1 MRKEKLEELKSY
13 IEEFKTIK
21 IEERKRIF
29 ENNFL
34 SKKKESNFL
43 STKKYQVLLGNGKTI
58 KREEILKEN
67 SSGSAVIVLPITKN
81 NNTILVVEPRVFTK
95 ETVGVGLPAG
105 YINLNEEPIM
115 AAKREL
121 EEETGYTSNNLIEL
135 ASFYQDEGCSRAFNT
150 SFLALD
156 AEKTG
161 LQKLDESEFIHY
173 FECTFDEALELV
185 DLGYI
190 KGANSILTLEKAKA
204 YVKER

>member
-21 IEERKRIF
+21 TF
-29 ENNFL
+29 ESVEQPGFL
-34 SKKKESNFL
+34 KARQYKF
-43 STKKYQVLLGNGKTI
+43 LLGNGEIIT
-58 KREEILKEN
+58 REEMIKNN
-67 SSGSAVIVLPITKN
+67 SSGSAVIILPVTKD

-105 YINLNEEPIM
+105 YIEIGEEPIM
-115 AAKREL
+115 AAIREL
-121 EEETGYTSNNLIEL
+121 EEETGYTSDNLIEL

-156 AEKTG
+156 AKKRG
-161 LQKLDESEFIHY
+161 LQRLDESEFIHY
-173 FECTFDEALELV
+173 FECTFGEALELV
-185 DLGYI
+185 NLGYI

>member
-21 IEERKRIF
+21 TF
-29 ENNFL
+29 ESVEQPGFL
-34 SKKKESNFL
+34 KARQYKF
-43 STKKYQVLLGNGKTI
+43 LLGNGEIIT
-58 KREEILKEN
+58 REEMIKNN
-67 SSGSAVIVLPITKN
+67 SSGSAVIILPVTKD
-81 NNTILVVEPRVFTK
+81 NNTILVIEPRVFTK

-105 YINLNEEPIM
+105 YIEIGEEPIM
-115 AAKREL
+115 AAIREL
-121 EEETGYTSNNLIEL
+121 EEETGYTSDNLIEL

-156 AEKTG
+156 TTKNS

-190 KGANSILTLEKAKA
+190 KGANSILTLEKAKT
-204 YVKER
+204 YMKEKNL

>member
-21 IEERKRIF
+21 IF
-29 ENNFL
+29 ESVEQPVFL
-34 SKKKESNFL
+34 KARQYKF
-43 STKKYQVLLGNGKTI
+43 LLGNGELIT
-58 KREEILKEN
+58 REEMIKNN
-67 SSGSAVIVLPITKN
+67 SSGSAVIILPVTKD

-105 YINLNEEPIM
+105 YIEIGEEPIM
-115 AAKREL
+115 AAIREL
-121 EEETGYTSNNLIEL
+121 EEETGYTSDNLIEL

-156 AEKTG
+156 AEKRG
-161 LQKLDESEFIHY
+161 LQRLDESEFIHY
-173 FECTFDEALELV
+173 FECTFGEALELV
-185 DLGYI
+185 NLGYI

>member
-21 IEERKRIF
+21 TF
-29 ENNFL
+29 ESVEQPGFL
-34 SKKKESNFL
+34 KARQYKF
-43 STKKYQVLLGNGKTI
+43 LLGNGEIIT
-58 KREEILKEN
+58 REEMIKNN
-67 SSGSAVIVLPITKN
+67 SSGSAVIILPVTKD

-105 YINLNEEPIM
+105 YIEIGEEPIM
-115 AAKREL
+115 AAIREL
-121 EEETGYTSNNLIEL
+121 EEETGYISDNLIEL

-156 AEKTG
+156 AEKRG
-161 LQKLDESEFIHY
+161 LQRLDESEFIHY
-173 FECTFDEALELV
+173 FECTFGEALELV
-185 DLGYI
+185 NLGYI

>member
-21 IEERKRIF
+21 TF
-29 ENNFL
+29 ESVEQPGFL
-34 SKKKESNFL
+34 KARQYKF
-43 STKKYQVLLGNGKTI
+43 LLGNGEIIT
-58 KREEILKEN
+58 REEMIKNN
-67 SSGSAVIVLPITKN
+67 SSGSAVIILPVTKD

-105 YINLNEEPIM
+105 YIEIGEEPIM
-115 AAKREL
+115 AAIREL
-121 EEETGYTSNNLIEL
+121 EEETGYTSDNLIEL

-156 AEKTG
+156 AEKRG

-173 FECTFDEALELV
+173 FECTFGEALELV
-185 DLGYI
+185 NLGYI
-190 KGANSILTLEKAKA
+190 KGVNSILTLEKAKA

>member
-21 IEERKRIF
+21 TF
-29 ENNFL
+29 ESVEQPGFL
-34 SKKKESNFL
+34 KVRQYKF
-43 STKKYQVLLGNGKTI
+43 LLGNGEIIT
-58 KREEILKEN
+58 REEMIKNN
-67 SSGSAVIVLPITKN
+67 SSGSAVIILPVTKD

-105 YINLNEEPIM
+105 YIEIGEEPIM
-115 AAKREL
+115 AAIREL
-121 EEETGYTSNNLIEL
+121 EEETGYTSDNLIEL

-156 AEKTG
+156 AEKRG
-161 LQKLDESEFIHY
+161 LQRLDESEFIHY
-173 FECTFDEALELV
+173 FECTFGEALELV
-185 DLGYI
+185 NLGYI

>member
-21 IEERKRIF
+21 TFKSVEQPGFLKARKYKF
-29 ENNFL
+29 
-34 SKKKESNFL
+34 
-43 STKKYQVLLGNGKTI
+43 LLGNGEIIT
-58 KREEILKEN
+58 REEMIKNN
-67 SSGSAVIVLPITKN
+67 SSGSAVIILPVTKD

-105 YINLNEEPIM
+105 YIEIGEEPIM
-115 AAKREL
+115 AAIREL
-121 EEETGYTSNNLIEL
+121 EEETGYTSDNLIEL

-156 AEKTG
+156 AEKRG
-161 LQKLDESEFIHY
+161 LQTLDESEFIHY
-173 FECTFDEALELV
+173 FECTFGEALELV
-185 DLGYI
+185 NLGYI

>member
-1 MRKEKLEELKSY
+1 MIRKEKLEELKSY

-21 IEERKRIF
+21 TF
-29 ENNFL
+29 ESVEQPRFL
-34 SKKKESNFL
+34 KARQYKF
-43 STKKYQVLLGNGKTI
+43 LLGNGEIIT
-58 KREEILKEN
+58 REEMIKNN
-67 SSGSAVIVLPITKN
+67 SSGSAVIILPVTKD

-105 YINLNEEPIM
+105 YIEIGEEPIM

-156 AEKTG
+156 AEKRG

-173 FECTFDEALELV
+173 FECTFGEALELV
-185 DLGYI
+185 NLGYI

>member
-13 IEEFKTIK
+13 IEEFKPIK
-21 IEERKRIF
+21 IEEATF
-29 ENNFL
+29 
-34 SKKKESNFL
+34 ESNFL
-43 STKKYQVLLGNGKTI
+43 SIKQYQILLGNGEIIT
-58 KREEILKEN
+58 REEMIKNN
-67 SSGSAVIVLPITKN
+67 SSGSAVIILPVTKD

-105 YINLNEEPIM
+105 YIEIGEDSSM

-121 EEETGYTSNNLIEL
+121 EEETGYTSNNLIKL

-156 AEKTG
+156 AEKIG

>member
-21 IEERKRIF
+21 TF
-29 ENNFL
+29 ESVEQSGFL
-34 SKKKESNFL
+34 KARQYKF
-43 STKKYQVLLGNGKTI
+43 LLGNGEIIT
-58 KREEILKEN
+58 REEMIKNN
-67 SSGSAVIVLPITKN
+67 SSGSAVIILPVTKD
-81 NNTILVVEPRVFTK
+81 NNTILVIEPRVFTK

-105 YINLNEEPIM
+105 YIEIGEEPIM
-115 AAKREL
+115 AAIREL
-121 EEETGYTSNNLIEL
+121 EEETGYTSDNLIEL

-156 AEKTG
+156 TTKNS

-190 KGANSILTLEKAKA
+190 KGVNSILTLEKAKT
-204 YVKER
+204 YMKGR

>member
-21 IEERKRIF
+21 TF
-29 ENNFL
+29 ESVEQPGFL
-34 SKKKESNFL
+34 KARQYKF
-43 STKKYQVLLGNGKTI
+43 LLGNGEIIT
-58 KREEILKEN
+58 REEMIKNN
-67 SSGSAVIVLPITKN
+67 SSGSAVIILPVTKD

-105 YINLNEEPIM
+105 YIEIGEEPIM
-115 AAKREL
+115 AAIREL
-121 EEETGYTSNNLIEL
+121 EEETGYTSDNLIEL

-156 AEKTG
+156 AEKRG
-161 LQKLDESEFIHY
+161 LQRLDESEFIHY
-173 FECTFDEALELV
+173 FECTFGEALELV
-185 DLGYI
+185 NLGYI

>member
-21 IEERKRIF
+21 TFKSVEQPGFLKARKYKF
-29 ENNFL
+29 
-34 SKKKESNFL
+34 
-43 STKKYQVLLGNGKTI
+43 LLGDGEIIT
-58 KREEILKEN
+58 REEMIKNN
-67 SSGSAVIVLPITKN
+67 SSGSAVIILPVTKD

-105 YINLNEEPIM
+105 YIEIGEEPIM
-115 AAKREL
+115 AAIREL
-121 EEETGYTSNNLIEL
+121 EEETGYTSDNLIEL

-156 AEKTG
+156 AEKRG
-161 LQKLDESEFIHY
+161 LQTLDESEFIHY
-173 FECTFDEALELV
+173 FECTFGEALELV
-185 DLGYI
+185 NLGYI

>member
-21 IEERKRIF
+21 IF
-29 ENNFL
+29 ESVEQPGFL
-34 SKKKESNFL
+34 KARQYKF
-43 STKKYQVLLGNGKTI
+43 LLGNGELIT
-58 KREEILKEN
+58 REEMIKNN
-67 SSGSAVIVLPITKN
+67 SSGSAVIILPVTKD
-81 NNTILVVEPRVFTK
+81 NNTILVVEPRVFAK

-105 YINLNEEPIM
+105 YIEIGEEPIM
-115 AAKREL
+115 AAIREL
-121 EEETGYTSNNLIEL
+121 EEETGYTSDNLIEL

-156 AEKTG
+156 AEKRG
-161 LQKLDESEFIHY
+161 LQRLDESEFIHY
-173 FECTFDEALELV
+173 FECTFGEALELV
-185 DLGYI
+185 NLGYI